1 TCRSSSSKTRCT
13 SPPVRDYSS
22 SSALD
27 TEYLKTKIRTL
38 TDRLA
43 NVQQLLVQ
51 RDEQINTLK
60 KVHDKRWLRLKHLQ
74 KQYRSLKDEL
84 QSYIDDESCQKKNNN
99 DYFYGKVIRKNK
111 TGCTVCDN
119 QRRRKQIGTS
129 KKIFKNE
136 DDDGVW
142 NEVTKLRRDN
152 ARLINENLSLNEK
165 LDLQEVEIN
174 EQTIVINELRNEI
187 QLLN

>member
-1 TCRSSSSKTRCT
+1 
-13 SPPVRDYSS
+13 
-22 SSALD
+22 
-27 TEYLKTKIRTL
+27 
-38 TDRLA
+38 
-43 NVQQLLVQ
+43 
-51 RDEQINTLK
+51 
-60 KVHDKRWLRLKHLQ
+60 
-74 KQYRSLKDEL
+74 
-84 QSYIDDESCQKKNNN
+84 
-99 DYFYGKVIRKNK
+99 
-111 TGCTVCDN
+111 
-119 QRRRKQIGTS
+119 
-129 KKIFKNE
+129 NE